1 MMRIKKLEISG
12 FKSFAE
18 RAQLH
23 FGEGITGVVGPNGC
37 GKSNI
42 VDAIRWCMG
51 EMSAK
56 HLRGRAMQD
65 VIFAGSD
72 SHGPQGLA
80 EVTLTFD
87 NTEHADVLAPSVAAS
102 QQFNFS
108 EIAVT
113 RRLFRDGTSEYLMN
127 KVPVR
132 LRDVT
137 DLFLGTG
144 VGTRAYSII
153 EQGRIGFIVN
163 SRPEDRRT
171 LIEEVAGITKFKA
184 RKKGAE
190 RRMESTEQNL
200 LRVNDVVSELQRQLE
215 TLRRQAKK
223 AQRYKELRAI
233 AQDMALHFAAMD
245 LLHLL
250 AQLKLQRER
259 RVDIESHMDATQQG
273 LADDENALDSERER
287 LMLDEARLQEEQA
300 QGAAQD
306 ARLAALQRDVAHWR
320 EQVEAVHTRAEQAAC
335 ESEQAQKRIVQAEEE
350 AAGLQSEAARLRE
363 TAVADADALEQM
375 RGGAHDAQEA
385 LAAVDEELEILRRD
399 ALQHL
404 QGAAKQRAAAAK
416 LEAERASLQDRLHQ
430 ATSETDT
437 LAPRQAQVQVRQEEL
452 AARRTALA
460 DKLDTWR
467 EERDTWRDELKIL
480 RQRLGE
486 ATSQVHTCREK
497 LGHKR
502 SRLKSLEEI
511 AQRLDG
517 YSDGVRTLLK
527 PKNKDHAI
535 AGLVGLVTEILEVDP
550 ACERAIEAV
559 LGERLQYILV
569 RDAEVANTAIAALR
583 AHKGGRGG
591 FIPEALQ
598 SYAPDW
604 PVPAGEGILGRAL
617 ERVKTPEAYAAL
629 APYLL
634 GHVLLVASLPAAL
647 ALRAQYPNAP
657 WTYVTSDGEVVDA
670 QGVIVGGSLTGAGLL
685 ANRREIRELK
695 TVVQELEEALV
706 QCQAQQAS
714 SQEQV
719 TGMEVRLQEREHDL
733 HTCELEAMDVKKDAQ
748 AAQAEHHRL
757 TERLETLRVQTGRHS
772 DALAQVEQASST
784 ALAAAQAAEAG
795 HEEVELRLAEL
806 QERRHIQAD
815 RQRQHHDKL
824 THLQVRLAEY
834 QEKVA
839 SAEAAAQRLI
849 QQAVEQR
856 ERLAHAQEAAV
867 LATAQK
873 VELAEKIAVGDLEL
887 AECTAQADERHANLA
902 AARGAYE
909 TAQEDLRLREKSLK
923 EVRSGSER
931 LHEDLTACKMALQE
945 LSLKQGQLME
955 HVQQSYD
962 LDLTRVLGNYHMRPP
977 PQQADKK
984 RLHQTTQTIK
994 NMGSIHLTAIEEC
1007 AEVEQRYDFLVKQRD
1022 DLETAL
1028 GALRQA
1034 IAQINRASRERFQEA
1049 FEAVNDMF
1057 QKVYPRLFRG
1067 GVARLELTHADD
1079 ILEAGVDIIAMP
1091 PGKKLQNVGLLSGG
1105 EKALTATALIFAIF
1119 LIKPSPFCILDEV
1132 DAPLDEAN
1140 VQRFNDILR
1149 EISKVSQFIVITHNK
1164 QTMIQADRLYGITM
1178 QEPGMS
1184 KVVSVDLDKK
1194 KEQAA

>member
-1 MMRIKKLEISG
+1 MRIKKLEISG

-18 RAQLH
+18 RAQLQ

-87 NTEHADVLAPSVAAS
+87 NTEQAEVLAPNVAAS
-102 QQFNFS
+102 KQFNFS

-153 EQGRIGFIVN
+153 EQGRIGFVVN

-184 RKKGAE
+184 RKKAAE
-190 RRMESTEQNL
+190 RRMEGTEQNL
-200 LRVNDVVSELQRQLE
+200 LRVNDVVNELQRQLE

-233 AQDMALHFAAMD
+233 AEDMALHFAAMD

-250 AQLKLQRER
+250 VQQKVQRER
-259 RVDIESHMDATQQG
+259 RADIESHMDATQQG
-273 LADDENALDSERER
+273 LVDDENALDSERER

-306 ARLAALQRDVAHWR
+306 ARLAALQRDVEHWR
-320 EQVEAVHTRAEQAAC
+320 EQIESVRTRAEQATC
-335 ESEQAQKRIVQAEEE
+335 EAEQAQKRIVQAEEE
-350 AAGLQSEAARLRE
+350 AAGLQDEATRMRE
-363 TAVADADALEQM
+363 SAVADADALEQM

-385 LAAVDEELEILRRD
+385 LAAVDEELEISRRD

-416 LEAERASLQDRLHQ
+416 LEAERGALQDRLTQ
-430 ATSETDT
+430 ATSETDNLT
-437 LAPRQAQVQVRQEEL
+437 PRQAQVHVRQEEL
-452 AARRTALA
+452 AIRRTALA
-460 DKLDTWR
+460 DKLATWR
-467 EERDTWRDELKIL
+467 EERDIWRDELKSL

-486 ATSQVHTCREK
+486 ATSQVHTSREK

-527 PKNKDHAI
+527 PKNKDRAI
-535 AGLVGLVTEILEVDP
+535 DGLVGLVTEILEVDP
-550 ACERAIEAV
+550 LCERAIEAV

-569 RDAEVANTAIAALR
+569 RDTDVANAAIAALQ

-591 FIPEALQ
+591 FIPENLQ
-598 SYAPDW
+598 SSAPNW
-604 PVPAGEGILGRAL
+604 PIPQGEGIVGRAL
-617 ERVKTPEAYAAL
+617 EHVKTSEGYATL

-634 GHVLLVASLPAAL
+634 GHVLVVETLSAAL
-647 ALRAQYPNAP
+647 SLREQHPDAP
-657 WTYVTSDGEVVDA
+657 WTYVSRDGEVVDP
-670 QGVIVGGSLTGAGLL
+670 QGVIVGGFLNGAGLL

-695 TVVQELEEALV
+695 VVVREQEEALV
-706 QCQAQQAS
+706 QCQAQQAAA
-714 SQEQV
+714 QEQV
-719 TGMEVRLQEREHDL
+719 TSMEVRLQERDHDL
-733 HTCELEAMDVKKDAQ
+733 HACELEAMDVKKDAQ
-748 AAQAEHHRL
+748 AAQAEYQRL
-757 TERLETLRVQTGRHS
+757 TERLETLRAQTARHGE
-772 DALAQVEQASST
+772 ALAEVEQAADA
-784 ALAAAQAAEAG
+784 ALSAAQAAEAG

-815 RQRQHHDKL
+815 RQREHQEKL
-824 THLQVRLAEY
+824 TRLQVRLAEC
-834 QEKVA
+834 QEKA
-839 SAEAAAQRLI
+839 SSAEAAALRLTH
-849 QQAVEQR
+849 QATEQR
-856 ERLAHAQEAAV
+856 ERLAQAHEV
-867 LATAQK
+867 STLATAQQA
-873 VELAEKIAVGDLEL
+873 ELTDKIVVGDRDL
-887 AECTAQADERHANLA
+887 AECTAQADERHATLA
-902 AARGAYE
+902 AARQAYE
-909 TAQEDLRLREKSLK
+909 AAQEDLRQREKSLK
-923 EVRSGSER
+923 EMRSGSER
-931 LHEDLTACKMALQE
+931 LHEDLMACKMSLQE
-945 LSLKQGQLME
+945 LALKQGQLLD

-962 LDLTRVLGNYHMRPP
+962 LDLTRVLGAYHMRPP
-977 PQQADKK
+977 PQEADKK
-984 RLHQTTQTIK
+984 RLRQTEQTIK
-994 NMGSIHLTAIEEC
+994 NMGAIHLTAIEEC

-1049 FEAVNDMF
+1049 FDAVNDMF

-1079 ILEAGVDIIAMP
+1079 VLDAGVDIIAMP

-1105 EKALTATALIFAIF
+1105 EKALTATALVFAIF

-1184 KVVSVDLDKK
+1184 KVVAVDLDKK